1 MSKEDERDKFSLQNL
16 FSPVPM
22 KTVLLILV
30 TVIAVLIIL
39 ATSIGVI
46 CHIQCRVSRNS
57 SLVQCPHS
65 SHLVQVVGDLAP
77 GRVSTGTSP
86 LSENRMA
93 SLSLV
98 DAGHNPDIIHHT
110 SAGQWLSGSVEEII
124 ITIN

>member
-46 CHIQCRVSRNS
+46 CHIQCRVS
-57 SLVQCPHS
+57 
-65 SHLVQVVGDLAP
+65 
-77 GRVSTGTSP
+77 
-86 LSENRMA
+86 
-93 SLSLV
+93 
-98 DAGHNPDIIHHT
+98 HNYI
-110 SAGQWLSGSVEEII
+110 
-124 ITIN
+124 